1 MITNATYIPV
11 SEVIGD
17 VSERLNDPELRKWTP
32 ASYESS
38 AQRALSNLCHDADF
52 DERHW
57 ECEIPSTGIIKLP
70 FGMHRKS
77 LVMAFNG
84 DHCDMLS
91 AQKVFEKPN
100 YFHKGGEGAVANNL
114 GSGEDLVPSWRPN
127 SIGVQGVVGDIL
139 FYGESNGCLY
149 LSPACMG
156 FQKIHIT
163 YYGIGIDKWGCD
175 FNIPEWARDA
185 IGAFMTEKGAAA
197 LWMLTRDTAYRD
209 IKNEFKLE
217 LALTNPN
224 GAWMTA
230 LRRWSRMDKKQR
242 TDTWTYTSWFGIP
255 PY

>member
-1 MITNATYIPV
+1 MITNSTYLPV

-38 AQRALSNLCHDADF
+38 AQRALSNLCHEADF

-57 ECEIPSTGIIKLP
+57 ECEIPSSGIVKLP

-84 DHCDMLS
+84 DHCDMS
-91 AQKVFEKPN
+91 NASNVFIKPN
-100 YFHKGGEGAVANNL
+100 YFHKGGTGAVANNL
-114 GSGEDLVPSWRPN
+114 GSGEDLV
-127 SIGVQGVVGDIL
+127 QGARSPLNTGNLL
-139 FYGESNGCLY
+139 FAGESNGCLY
-149 LSPACMG
+149 LSPACSG
-156 FQKIHIT
+156 YQKLHIT

-197 LWMLTRDTAYRD
+197 LWMMTRDTAYRA
-209 IKNEFKLE
+209 IQQEFKLE
-217 LALTNPN
+217 LAITNPN

-242 TDTWTYTSWFGIP
+242 TDVWTATSFFGIP